1 MTRAT
6 LLLVIGYVLLLS
18 AAVGGVVE
26 ARRRTL
32 ASQSSPE
39 SQAAWKAWRDKTR
52 ELSTS
57 NDPMKRREAKA
68 PEPPLLILLRDH
80 FGAAVGSTVV
90 AVTLFYWFLAFLIR
104 GSLRTPPVRG
114 MPPSE
119 TAA

>member
-1 MTRAT
+1 M
-6 LLLVIGYVLLLS
+6 LLAIGYAALLTT
-18 AAVGGVVE
+18 AVGGVFE

-32 ASQSSPE
+32 TMQSSPE
-39 SQAAWKAWRDKTR
+39 AQADWDAWRAKTR

-68 PEPPLLILLRDH
+68 PEPPLLILMRDH

-104 GSLRTPPVRG
+104 GSLRTPPVG
-114 MPPSE
+114 QSPASE
-119 TAA
+119 PAA